1 MHPFQQIKD
10 RSLRCE
16 RKCSSRNS
24 DLTLSP
30 SCGGTNPSRPK
41 GGPERMTIVE
51 KVVRTRVD
59 SFPGRTTLKKAAR
72 EQNHTQVS

>member
-1 MHPFQQIKD
+1 
-10 RSLRCE
+10 
-16 RKCSSRNS
+16 
-24 DLTLSP
+24 
-30 SCGGTNPSRPK
+30 
-41 GGPERMTIVE
+41 MTIVE